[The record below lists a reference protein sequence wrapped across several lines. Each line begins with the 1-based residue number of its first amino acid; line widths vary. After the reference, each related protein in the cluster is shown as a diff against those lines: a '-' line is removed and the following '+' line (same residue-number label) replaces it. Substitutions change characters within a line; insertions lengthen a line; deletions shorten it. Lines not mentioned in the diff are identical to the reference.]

1 MKLKEPPGTCCT
13 AMMVSRATITTTAMH
28 YGWTETLA
36 VSTSSV
42 PCVLAACVS
51 RGRIAGLQFV
61 WVGRK
66 QNLDDALPQL
76 QVLINA
82 CRSLQALAAGG
93 TARRVYAPVRR
104 TRYIDRNRSLYYLC
118 TLISGG
124 YRCTPNA
131 AGGGT
136 VLEWHDRD
144 TGIKA
149 GHSPKPRS
157 QRYMRC
163 RGLLPARNSVTI
175 VVRLW
180 GFFKSTRNPAA
191 EHVEMQ
197 CKRVGHRFS
206 TTSHNVQLLSETTR
220 QRRSAVAISNGCQRD
235 REIC

>member
-13 AMMVSRATITTTAMH
+13 GDDGEPRDDHDHSHALRLDGNASRIH
-28 YGWTETLA
+28 FVGA
-36 VSTSSV
+36 VRVGSLRVAWSH
-42 PCVLAACVS
+42 
-51 RGRIAGLQFV
+51 RGCNLY

-66 QNLDDALPQL
+66 QDLDDALPQL

-82 CRSLQALAAGG
+82 CRGLQALAAGG

-144 TGIKA
+144 TRTASGPF
-149 GHSPKPRS
+149 SEPEVTE
-157 QRYMRC
+157 YMRC
-163 RGLLPARNSVTI
+163 RRLLPPGT
-175 VVRLW
+175 
-180 GFFKSTRNPAA
+180 P
-191 EHVEMQ
+191 
-197 CKRVGHRFS
+197 
-206 TTSHNVQLLSETTR
+206 
-220 QRRSAVAISNGCQRD
+220 
-235 REIC
+235 